1 MPRNRSNSYSG
12 LLGVNALREI
22 QMSNTNEQH
31 IQSGRRWSRSAIL
44 VAATVGLGI
53 ALATWKGVSIANTN
67 AAAANQPEPMEIIA
81 AATAEAR
88 EHTRTTTSIGTVV
101 ATRSIT
107 VRNELPG
114 TVRYTRLTPGA
125 IVNEGAVLVSLD
137 VSVESAELQ
146 ALEAQRKLAETQ
158 LARMQR
164 MVERKAASEQEL
176 DTARAQYDVAAAQIA
191 RTKAVIA
198 RKTIRAPFRA
208 RIGISDVHEGQYL
221 NEGTELTTLQGVD
234 DFAYVDFTVAQQV
247 AAALR
252 KGAAVKVFTT
262 SSAEPIE
269 ASVLALDSRVD
280 PSTRNAVV
288 RARIA
293 NTATAPSPGSSVR
306 VEVPVGGARSV
317 VAVPASALRKG
328 PGGDHV
334 FVLADDEQGKTRVKL
349 RQVTVDS
356 LQGDEVVIASGLNA
370 GERVAAS
377 GAFKL
382 RESALVALSNPPVA
396 NATTGG
402 AAGGAAGGSK

>member
-1 MPRNRSNSYSG
+1 MNLMKLSKPA
-12 LLGVNALREI
+12 LLIIGTA
-22 QMSNTNEQH
+22 
-31 IQSGRRWSRSAIL
+31 AI
-44 VAATVGLGI
+44 AVGLG
-53 ALATWKGVSIANTN
+53 TWKGVSIANAN
-67 AAAANQPEPMEIIA
+67 AAAANHPEPMEVIS
-81 AATAEAR
+81 AATAESR
-88 EHTRTTTSIGTVV
+88 EHLRTTTSIGTVV
-101 ATRSIT
+101 ALRSIT

-125 IVNEGAVLVSLD
+125 VVEEGAVLISLD
-137 VSVESAELQ
+137 VSVETAELQ

-176 DTARAQYDVAAAQIA
+176 DSARAQFDVAAAQIA

-208 RIGISDVHEGQYL
+208 LVGISDVHEGQYL
-221 NEGTELTTLQGVD
+221 NEGTELTTLQGVAD
-234 DFAYVDFTVAQQV
+234 AAYVDFTVAQQV

-252 KGAAVKVFTT
+252 KGAHVNVYTT
-262 SSAEPIE
+262 ESSTPI
-269 ASVLALDSRVD
+269 AAQVLALDSRVD
-280 PSTRNAVV
+280 PNTRNAVV

-293 NTATAPSPGSSVR
+293 DAANTPSPGASVR
-306 VEVPVGGARSV
+306 VEVPVGAARHV
-317 VAVPASALRKG
+317 VAIPASSLRKG

-334 FVLADDEQGKTRVKL
+334 FVLFEDQGKTRVKL
-349 RQVTVDS
+349 RSVTVDA
-356 LQGDEVVIASGLNA
+356 LQGDQVVISSGLEA

-396 NATTGG
+396 TAS
-402 AAGGAAGGSK
+402 AGGAATSGGGK

>member
-1 MPRNRSNSYSG
+1 MTDSNLDQGAS
-12 LLGVNALREI
+12 RPFK
-22 QMSNTNEQH
+22 
-31 IQSGRRWSRSAIL
+31 RSAIL
-44 VAATVGLGI
+44 VGAIAVIGI
-53 ALATWKGVSIANTN
+53 GLATWKGVSIANTN
-67 AAAANQPEPMEIIA
+67 AAAANQPEPLSVISA
-81 AATAEAR
+81 AVAEAR

-101 ATRSIT
+101 ALRSIT

-114 TVRYTRLTPGA
+114 TVRYTRLTPGT
-125 IVNEGAVLVSLD
+125 IVDEGAVLVGLD
-137 VSVESAELQ
+137 VSVEQAELQ

-208 RIGISDVHEGQYL
+208 RVGISDVHEGQYL
-221 NEGTELTTLQGVD
+221 NEGTTLTTLQGVD
-234 DFAYVDFTVAQQV
+234 DSAYVDFTVAQQV
-247 AAALR
+247 AAALK
-252 KGAAVKVFTT
+252 KGASVQVYAN
-262 SSAEPIE
+262 SAEKPVTAEVI
-269 ASVLALDSRVD
+269 ALDSRVD
-280 PSTRNAVV
+280 PNTRNAIV

-293 NTATAPSPGSSVR
+293 DANLAPAPGASVR
-306 VEVPVGGARSV
+306 VEVPVGAARHV

-334 FVLADDEQGKTRVKL
+334 FVLREDENGQTRAHERAVI
-349 RQVTVDS
+349 VDS
-356 LQGDEVVIASGLNA
+356 LLGDEVILTSGVEA

-382 RESALVALSNPPVA
+382 REAALVALAQPQPTTVA
-396 NATTGG
+396 SGG
-402 AAGGAAGGSK
+402 ALPAGGK

>member
-1 MPRNRSNSYSG
+1 MHDTNNQHDQG
-12 LLGVNALREI
+12 QTLL
-22 QMSNTNEQH
+22 
-31 IQSGRRWSRSAIL
+31 RRPWTRSAIL
-44 VAATVGLGI
+44 VAVTLGIGI

-67 AAAANQPEPMEIIA
+67 AAAGNQPEPMEVIA
-81 AATAEAR
+81 AAIAEER

-101 ATRSIT
+101 AVRSIT

-114 TVRYTRLTPGA
+114 TVRYTRLTPGDV
-125 IVNEGAVLVSLD
+125 VNEGAVLVSLD

-208 RIGISDVHEGQYL
+208 RVGISDVHEGQYL
-221 NEGTELTTLQGVD
+221 NEGTQLTTLQGVD

-247 AAALR
+247 AASLR
-252 KGAAVKVFTT
+252 KGASVNVYTT
-262 SSAEPIE
+262 QSAEPLE
-269 ASVLALDSRVD
+269 GTVLALDARVD
-280 PSTRNAVV
+280 SNTRNTVV
-288 RARIA
+288 RARVA
-293 NTATAPSPGSSVR
+293 NAGLAPAPGASVR
-306 VEVPVGGARSV
+306 VEVPVGAARNV

-334 FVLADDEQGKTRVKL
+334 FVLAEDEQGKTRAHL

-356 LQGDEVVIASGLNA
+356 LQGDEVVLTAGLAA

-382 RESALVALSNPPVA
+382 REAALVALANPPSVA
-396 NATTGG
+396 KAASGGG
-402 AAGGAAGGSK
+402 AAGGGK